1 MSSLEQIEALEL
13 KLNSVDLTDDNNL
26 KPLEIIK
33 KKKVLSQKQLDV
45 LANAR
50 EKLKA
55 KNSERTAKKKLEED
69 AIESEIQSRLSQYK
83 EGLEQKIV
91 KKAISIK
98 KKQIKKEAALDEISD
113 DETPI
118 QKIKQIAKRMPQPVE
133 QQPKYLYV

>member
-1 MSSLEQIEALEL
+1 MSSLEEIEALEL
-13 KLNSVDLTDDNNL
+13 KLNSVDLTDENNI

-55 KNSERTAKKKLEED
+55 KNSERTAKKKLEAD

-83 EGLEQKIV
+83 EGLENKIV

-98 KKQIKKEAALDEISD
+98 KRQIKKEAVLDEISD
-113 DETPI
+113 DDTPI
-118 QKIKQIAKRMPQPVE
+118 QKIKQIAKKIPQPIE
-133 QQPKYLYV
+133 QPKYLYV

>member
-55 KNSERTAKKKLEED
+55 KNSERTAKKKLESD

-118 QKIKQIAKRMPQPVE
+118 QKIKQIANKIPPPIE
-133 QQPKYLYV
+133 QPKYLYV